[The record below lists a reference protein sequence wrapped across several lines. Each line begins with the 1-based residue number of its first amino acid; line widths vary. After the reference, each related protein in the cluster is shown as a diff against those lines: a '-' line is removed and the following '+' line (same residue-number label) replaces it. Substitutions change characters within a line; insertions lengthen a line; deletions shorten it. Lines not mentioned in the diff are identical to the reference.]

1 MTVSQAHQELL
12 QLVSSEPLKRQFA
25 ELFLKHCTE
34 RMLAEYTTQQ
44 MVHLLE
50 KRFAF
55 FMESLEQEVQVR
67 VIFPEDEESS
77 EGRWLVDVVCR
88 DAPFS
93 VITVDSVLRE
103 EGVQVVRRLHPM
115 IAVRRDAQGQPE
127 ALERVSP
134 GAEVY
139 DVLSIELQAGN
150 NRDLQARLKGLL
162 ERHLWAVRCSARQ
175 QPQVTQFLD
184 QAAVALRSHP
194 EADEQQALIE
204 WFRKNLALFGAV
216 VLPGGQEAESFQ
228 LPEGVGIL
236 SSELLELFPDLE
248 RSLKASLWEL
258 PEESI
263 KIDRLYASSPILRF
277 EPLMRVSVRLSAQE
291 VLVLVGLLKR
301 SAQNSQGR
309 EVPVIRQKQEQVL
322 QSQGFVLDT
331 FDYNEV
337 FRLFA
342 ATPMFE
348 LFRASEAE
356 LVRLVDS
363 WLSVHSPHQVHAFR
377 ISDRGASILKLLLLL
392 PNRLFSEATVE
403 QVRRLLKEQIPHQH
417 MECFTAEGDEISRV
431 HLYFSL
437 PDPTWEPNLTRLEH
451 DVARHITPWEER
463 LRAEL
468 YKTHP
473 GTAGV
478 DLYQRYLPL
487 MPAHYRSRTSC
498 EDAVRDIEFLE
509 RLPHESGIAF
519 NLVPFAVS
527 GSQLNGVSLL
537 YIYSQHKLDLL
548 LSMPVLQNLGLH
560 VFDQLTARI
569 GNDELTL
576 GFVQS
581 FRVQKQGGRHLEE
594 THHRQLM
601 IDLLKAVFQGRAEN
615 DPLNGL
621 LITADLSW
629 QAIHV
634 LQLYRNLL
642 LQLSAPFSR
651 ETINATLLRYPA
663 GARLLVDTFMEQFDP
678 DAAAGTLE
686 YRRKVLLAKRQHDF
700 RDLLQDVEDL
710 TDDVVLRRLFNLIEA
725 SLRTNFFIPKK
736 SGDTFISVKLD
747 SQKVDQMP
755 VPAPF
760 REIYVH
766 DVGMEGTHL
775 RFGAVARGGLR
786 WSDRPDDFRTEIL
799 GLVKT
804 QQTKNVVIVPVGSK
818 GGFVVKGPRKDDPEE
833 SQRQYCKFISALLDV
848 TDTRDEQGQV
858 RHPNH
863 VLAHDGPDPYLVVAA
878 DKGTATFS
886 DTANAISA
894 SYGFWLDD
902 AFASGGSNGYD
913 HKKVGITARGAWEC
927 VKLHFREMGRDIQT
941 EPFTA
946 IGVGDMS
953 GDVFGNG
960 MLLSPTTRLQAAFNH
975 LHIFLDPDPEAATSW
990 EERQRLFQLP
1000 RSTWKDYDREK
1011 LSPGGGIYDR
1021 KAKAIALSPQ
1031 AQALLGLE
1039 SANPTGEEV
1048 VQAILKLPAD
1058 LLWLGGIGT
1067 YVKTPVQ
1074 THYQVGDQ
1082 ANDTVRINSD
1092 ELQVKVVGEG
1102 ANLGLTQL
1110 ARIDCSN
1117 RGIRLNTDAIDNSA
1131 GVNMSDYEVNLK
1143 VLLQHLRRQGHL
1155 DSMDERNALLHQA
1168 TEEVAELLLANNRGQ
1183 HRLLSMDALRSQR
1196 RFRLYRSI
1204 IPWLRDHG
1212 LNVRSEYI
1220 PGTKDLDALEQSGL
1234 PMPRPVLAIMQA
1246 YVKMNVYEALLHDE
1260 LLTDPVFLN
1269 LYLSYL
1275 PESLKQ
1281 RFGRLAED
1289 HPLRQEITATVL
1301 TNAVVNQAGCVFYPH
1316 LLQTSNFSLAEVTQV
1331 YFLVDQSLRGPELRA
1346 QVEALP
1352 EVSEEERYRALIVF
1366 EDAVRHLVRS
1376 LLQSGVRL
1384 HSEEAQQV
1392 PELLTALLGG
1402 QPAEL
1407 LATAATP
1414 HQALALLHQLSSILE
1429 GAPDVTYLNQRWA
1442 LDIRQGQSLLSQ
1454 LEAIL
1459 GLGWMREAL
1468 EDLKPQNE
1476 WELQHQDLLL
1486 RGVDLRKR
1494 RLLDGL
1500 LAVRKPEELEDLESL
1515 LHDVF
1520 PVAIRG
1526 FQASLEQIRLNGPVN
1541 LTTLAVLLNQ
1551 LETLESALS

>member
-1 MTVSQAHQELL
+1 MAFSQAHQELL
-12 QLVSSEPLKRQFA
+12 QLVSADPLMRQFA
-25 ELFLKHCTE
+25 ELFLAHCNE
-34 RMLAEYTTQQ
+34 RMLAEYTTPQ

-55 FMESLEQEVQVR
+55 FMESLGEEVQVR
-67 VIFPEDEESS
+67 VIFPEDEDSS

-88 DAPFS
+88 DASFS

-103 EGVQVVRRLHPM
+103 QGVQVVRRLHPM
-115 IAVRRDAQGQPE
+115 VAVTRDAQGRPTT
-127 ALERVSP
+127 LERARP

-139 DVLSIELQAGN
+139 DVISIELQAGN
-150 NRDLQARLKGLL
+150 NRDLQVQLKQLL
-162 ERHLWAVRCSARQ
+162 ERHLWAVRCAARHQ
-175 QPQVTQFLD
+175 GAIMALLDEAAAGLATQADPEELLALLD
-184 QAAVALRSHP
+184 
-194 EADEQQALIE
+194 
-204 WFRKNLALFGAV
+204 WFRKNLSLFGAV
-216 VLPGGQEAESFQ
+216 VLEGTPEAFA
-228 LPEGVGIL
+228 LPEGQGIL
-236 SSELLELFPDLE
+236 SSELLQQFPELE
-248 RSLKASLWEL
+248 RSFTASFWQPTTAPLQV
-258 PEESI
+258 
-263 KIDRLYASSPILRF
+263 DRLYAASPILRF
-277 EPLMRVSVRLSAQE
+277 EPLMRVSLRWEAE
-291 VLVLVGLLKR
+291 KTLVLVGLLKR

-309 EVPVIRQKQEQVL
+309 EVPFIRQKQERVL
-322 QSQGFVLDT
+322 QNRGCLPDS

-356 LVRLVDS
+356 LERLVDC
-363 WLSVHSPHQVHAFR
+363 WLSVHSPHQVHAFQ
-377 ISDRGASILKLLLLL
+377 ISDPKAPILKLLLLL
-392 PNRLFSEATVE
+392 PNRLFSEGTVE
-403 QVRRLLKEQIPHQH
+403 QVRTLLKQKVPHQH

-437 PDPTWEPNLTRLEH
+437 PDASWQPHLTALEH
-451 DVARHITPWEER
+451 EVAREVTPWEER

-478 DLYQRYLPL
+478 DLFERYLPL
-487 MPAHYRSRTSC
+487 MPGHYRSRTTC
-498 EDAVRDIEFLE
+498 EAAVRDIEFLE

-519 NLVPFAVS
+519 NLVPFTVS

-537 YIYSQHKLDLL
+537 YIYSKNKLDLL
-548 LSMPVLQNLGLH
+548 HSMPVLQNLGLH

-569 GNDELTL
+569 GNDEQTL

-581 FRVQKQGGRHLEE
+581 FRVQKQGGAHLEE
-594 THHRQLM
+594 AHHRKLM
-601 IDLLKAVFQGRAEN
+601 IELLKAVFQGRAEN

-621 LITADLSW
+621 LILAGLSW

-642 LQLSAPFSR
+642 LQLGAPFSR
-651 ETINATLLRYPA
+651 ETINATLLRYPE
-663 GARLLVDTFMEQFDP
+663 GARLLFDTFVEQLDP
-678 DAAAGTLE
+678 DAAAGTLA
-686 YRRKVLLAKRQHDF
+686 YRREVLLAKRRHDF
-700 RDLLQDVEDL
+700 LDLLQKVEDL
-710 TDDVVLRRLFNLIEA
+710 SDDVVLRRLMNLVEA

-833 SQRQYCKFISALLDV
+833 SLRQYCKFISALLDI

-858 RHPNH
+858 QHPNH

-886 DTANAISA
+886 DTANSISA
-894 SYGFWLDD
+894 DYGFWLDD

-960 MLLSPTTRLQAAFNH
+960 MLLSPATRLQAAFNH
-975 LHIFLDPDPEAATSW
+975 LHIFLDPTPDETTSW
-990 EERQRLFQLP
+990 AERQRLFQQP
-1000 RSTWKDYDREK
+1000 RSSWKDYNPSL

-1021 KAKAIALSPQ
+1021 KAKAVPLSPE
-1031 AQALLGLE
+1031 AQEMLGLE
-1039 SANPTGEEV
+1039 SATPTGEEV
-1048 VQAILKLPAD
+1048 VRAILKMPAD

-1067 YVKTPVQ
+1067 YVKTPSQ

-1082 ANDTVRINSD
+1082 ANDAVRINSD

-1110 ARIDCSN
+1110 ARIDCAN

-1155 DSMDERNALLHQA
+1155 DSMDERNTLLHQA
-1168 TEEVAELLLANNRGQ
+1168 TEEVADLLLANNRGQ

-1196 RFRLYRSI
+1196 RFRLYRST
-1204 IPWLRDHG
+1204 IPWLREHG

-1220 PGTKDLDALEQSGL
+1220 PGTKELDLLEQSGL
-1234 PMPRPVLAIMQA
+1234 PMPRPVLAILQA
-1246 YVKMNVYEALLHDE
+1246 YVKMTVYEALLHAE
-1260 LLTDPVFLN
+1260 LLTDPAFLD

-1281 RFGRLAED
+1281 RFGALVED
-1289 HPLRQEITATVL
+1289 HPLRKEITATVL
-1301 TNAVVNQAGCVFYPH
+1301 TNAVVNQAGCAFYPH
-1316 LLQTSNFSLAEVTQV
+1316 LLQTSSADIEAVTQV
-1331 YFLVDQSLRGPELRA
+1331 YFLVDQSLGGAAVRE
-1346 QVEALP
+1346 QVEQLP
-1352 EVSEEERYRALIVF
+1352 EVSEEERYRALIAF

-1376 LLQSGVRL
+1376 LVQSGVRL
-1384 HSEEAQQV
+1384 HSEDAQRL
-1392 PELLTALLGG
+1392 PELLTTLLGG
-1402 QPAEL
+1402 QPSAL
-1407 LATAATP
+1407 LEAASSP
-1414 HQALALLHQLSSILE
+1414 HQALAQVHQLAGILE
-1429 GAPDVTYLNQRWA
+1429 GAPDVTYLSQRWNLETTQA
-1442 LDIRQGQSLLSQ
+1442 RSLLAQ
-1454 LEAIL
+1454 LNTSL
-1459 GLGWMREAL
+1459 GLEWMREAL

-1476 WELQHQDLLL
+1476 WELQHQDMLL

-1500 LAVRKPEELEDLESL
+1500 LSVRKPGDLDNLEPLLYEL
-1515 LHDVF
+1515 F
-1520 PVAIRG
+1520 PQAIRG
-1526 FQASLEQIRLNGPVN
+1526 FQASLEQLRLNGPVN
-1541 LTTLAVLLNQ
+1541 LTTLAVLLSQ
-1551 LETLESALS
+1551 LETLESSLG